1 MTRCAGLKA
10 ERDHLET
17 TVAKAVESEKR
28 LIRDDLSR
36 SHDSVVID
44 LQALVKDL
52 RNRNEA
58 LQEEKSQIWTK

>member
-1 MTRCAGLKA
+1 MTRRAGLKA
-10 ERDHLET
+10 ERDHLDT

-36 SHDSVVID
+36 SHDSVVSD

>member
-1 MTRCAGLKA
+1 MTRRAGLKA

-36 SHDSVVID
+36 SHDSVVSD
-44 LQALVKDL
+44 FQALVKDL